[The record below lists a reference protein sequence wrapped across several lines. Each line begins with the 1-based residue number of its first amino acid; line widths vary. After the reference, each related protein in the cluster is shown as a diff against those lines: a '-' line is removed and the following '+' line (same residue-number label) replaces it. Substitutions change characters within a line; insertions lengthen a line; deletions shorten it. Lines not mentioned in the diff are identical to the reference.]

1 MADNTQ
7 EKKTQGRET
16 QDRETQGKKT
26 LRKKTS
32 DNWLATRA
40 RLFRMVS
47 VGVVDEPVNQAYD
60 IISTGALIANLV
72 VSVLAT
78 FENLNAAYGN
88 WFLLIEQVTVFF
100 FGVDYVLRVITA
112 PELYPGN
119 PRAGAVAKYCF
130 SMTGIIDLLS
140 FLQSQQECVLI

>member
-7 EKKTQGRET
+7 EKKTQDKKAK
-16 QDRETQGKKT
+16 DRKTPVKKT

-60 IISTGALIANLV
+60 IISTGALVANLI
-72 VSVLAT
+72 VSVLST
-78 FENLNAAYGN
+78 FENFNSAYGGV
-88 WFLLIEQVTVFF
+88 FLLVEQVTVFF

-112 PELYPGN
+112 PELYPGST
-119 PRAGAVAKYCF
+119 RAGAVAKYCT

-140 FLQSQQECVLI
+140 FLP